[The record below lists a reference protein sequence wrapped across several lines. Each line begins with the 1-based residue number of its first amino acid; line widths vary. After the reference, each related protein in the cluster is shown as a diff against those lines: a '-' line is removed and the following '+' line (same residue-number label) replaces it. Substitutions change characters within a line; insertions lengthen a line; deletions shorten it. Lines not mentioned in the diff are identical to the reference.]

1 MLQQLAEQYIAAL
14 AQAVGVVGR
23 DHLSVNDPVKQKSY
37 RKIIPLKSAENNRKN
52 Y

>member
-23 DHLSVNDPVKQKSY
+23 DHLSVNDPVKQ
-37 RKIIPLKSAENNRKN
+37 NRIEKLFLSECRE
-52 Y
+52 